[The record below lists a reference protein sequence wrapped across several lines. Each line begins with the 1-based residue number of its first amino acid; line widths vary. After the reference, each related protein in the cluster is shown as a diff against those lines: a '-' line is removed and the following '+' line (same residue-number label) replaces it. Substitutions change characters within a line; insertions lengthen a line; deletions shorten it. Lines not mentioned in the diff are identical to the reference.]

1 MAPIA
6 HPNPPTSPA
15 TGPLYRAWVLF
26 ILVVVYTFNFV
37 DRVIVGILAEP
48 IKRDLS
54 LTDTQLGLMS
64 GAAFA
69 LFYTCLGIPIA
80 RLADRTSRT
89 WIMTAALAVWS
100 GFTALCGQALTFT
113 QLLLARVGVGVG
125 EAGGVAPAFSL
136 ISDYF
141 PPAQRAR
148 ALAVFS
154 FGVPIGSGLGMLFG
168 GLVASAVDW
177 RVAFFSVGL
186 GGLVLAPI
194 LRLTVREPARGALD
208 AQGAAPALPTTPPA
222 RDSIVDVCRALA
234 RTPSFFLLA
243 FGASSASI
251 VGYGLLFWMPS
262 FFMRSHGL
270 TLAETA
276 WFVGLGTLVFGI
288 AGIWLGGW
296 AGDRFGARRRAAYAI
311 VPGVMLVAMVP
322 FLAAAVLV
330 PSTVAAFVLF
340 SVPMTLNASWTGP
353 VYSAIQHLVAPRMRA
368 TASAIFL
375 FLINLIGIGGGT
387 LFVGALSDALAPRF
401 GADALRYSILVAT
414 GFYFVSGVL
423 FAAASRRLHAEWH
436 GGERLTPG
444 VPAPSRRHAGS
455 R

>member
-1 MAPIA
+1 MAERSVKVVPPISPSLKASAIVARRIVMVLVMEGPSRRDSSAAGEGAPVRCAAMAPIA

-177 RVAFFSVGL
+177 RVAFLSVGL

-208 AQGAAPALPTTPPA
+208 AQGAAPAH
-222 RDSIVDVCRALA
+222 RR
-234 RTPSFFLLA
+234 R
-243 FGASSASI
+243 
-251 VGYGLLFWMPS
+251 
-262 FFMRSHGL
+262 
-270 TLAETA
+270 
-276 WFVGLGTLVFGI
+276 
-288 AGIWLGGW
+288 
-296 AGDRFGARRRAAYAI
+296 RRRAI
-311 VPGVMLVAMVP
+311 R
-322 FLAAAVLV
+322 
-330 PSTVAAFVLF
+330 
-340 SVPMTLNASWTGP
+340 SWTCAARSP
-353 VYSAIQHLVAPRMRA
+353 ARPRSSCSRSAPRAPRSSVTGSFSGCHPFSCAA
-368 TASAIFL
+368 TA
-375 FLINLIGIGGGT
+375 
-387 LFVGALSDALAPRF
+387 
-401 GADALRYSILVAT
+401 
-414 GFYFVSGVL
+414 
-423 FAAASRRLHAEWH
+423 
-436 GGERLTPG
+436 
-444 VPAPSRRHAGS
+444 
-455 R
+455 